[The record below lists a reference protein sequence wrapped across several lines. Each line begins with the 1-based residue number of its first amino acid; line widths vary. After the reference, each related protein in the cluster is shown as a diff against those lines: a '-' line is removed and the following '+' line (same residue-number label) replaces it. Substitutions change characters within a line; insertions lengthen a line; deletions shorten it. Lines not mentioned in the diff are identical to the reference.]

1 MADGCSRSVQ
11 GGLTLLIFSF
21 LSFSLSLFLF
31 NGFTFRS
38 LAKTTKSS
46 QVSFSFQSHVFS
58 LPAISA
64 LLPAIEVFLL
74 LQRRWRQERNDTWGE
89 RRRER
94 TYGTLPTLSQMR
106 IEVEKVSLG
115 CTFSLPSLA
124 CVNNFLEFPSSSANC
139 LEEGLGFSLS
149 LSSSHRHV
157 TLDVVFAAPAVQR
170 KARTFDGQQ
179 KKCMNIRHFLLRR
192 EP

>member
-11 GGLTLLIFSF
+11 GGFSLPIFFF
-21 LSFSLSLFLF
+21 LSLSVLLF
-31 NGFTFRS
+31 NGFTFGS
-38 LAKTTKSS
+38 LAKSTKSS
-46 QVSFSFQSHVFS
+46 EVSSFQSHVFS

-115 CTFSLPSLA
+115 CTFSLPSPA

-157 TLDVVFAAPAVQR
+157 TLNVVFAAPAVQR
-170 KARTFDGQQ
+170 NARTVMGSR
-179 KKCMNIRHFLLRR
+179 KKI
-192 EP
+192 